1 MSENGKVEF
10 PTAPRLDI
18 DAVLRAMADAGGPV
32 VVPVHPLAGGAVGAW
47 KVHRPG
53 RRSSVLTWRPPSP
66 GRDMAAEVTRT
77 SQLIA
82 IARQARVPAPAYED
96 IVVLGDG
103 GVVVLQEF
111 VAGIRPRRSPEVVA
125 SLLELSERRRGIL
138 AGTPFSGTATPLYL
152 TTDGPGFCLHGPLRE
167 RDERTRRLLSWV
179 EAVGQTRDVVH
190 GDDLVHFDYHFGN
203 ALADPGN
210 EDRVVAIIDWDG
222 AAAGDVALDGVVLAL
237 DLVLYHAEAALVDQ
251 VVDHL
256 RLTTP
261 EHRLRP
267 LWAHGLLRLVDWR
280 LRHSPDDDLSW
291 LPRAEEVAG
300 V

>member
-1 MSENGKVEF
+1 MPDTGQVIF

-18 DAVLRAMADAGGPV
+18 NAVLRAMANVGGPV

-47 KVHRPG
+47 KVYCPG
-53 RRSSVLTWRPPSP
+53 RGPRVLTWRPPAQ
-66 GRDMAAEVTRT
+66 GRDIAAQVTRT
-77 SQLIA
+77 SQLVA
-82 IARQARVPAPAYED
+82 IARRAGVPAPAYED

-111 VAGIRPRRSPEVVA
+111 VAGVRPRRSPDVVA
-125 SLLELSERRRGIL
+125 ALFELSERRRGVL
-138 AGTPFSGTATPLYL
+138 AGTAFSATPTPLYL
-152 TTDGPGFCLHGPLRE
+152 TEDGPGFCLHGPLRE

-179 EAVGQTRDVVH
+179 EDVGRKGDVVD

-203 ALADPGN
+203 ALADPRN
-210 EDRVVAIIDWDG
+210 EDTVVAIIDWDG
-222 AAAGDVALDGVVLAL
+222 AAAGDVAMDGVILAL
-237 DLVLYHAEAALVDQ
+237 DLVLYRAEAALVEQ

-256 RLTTP
+256 RRTTP

-280 LRHSPDDDLSW
+280 LRHSKDDDLSW
-291 LPRAEEVAG
+291 LSRAEGIAG